1 MGSAV
6 TTITERVRE
15 RIRADG
21 ADLRGGA
28 GIAERYVLDE
38 IQRYSERAL
47 GGSLP
52 LLPDERD
59 AARQVLAA
67 LTGYGPLQPYF
78 DDDTVEEIWINSPDR
93 VFVARDGVSQLTG
106 VRLTEGQVRELVER
120 MLQSTGRRVDSLSLI
135 SDVSLTG
142 LFPLCGVPSEDGVG
156 LEFRSLRK

>member
-1 MGSAV
+1 MSSAV
-6 TTITERVRE
+6 ASITERVRE

-21 ADLRGGA
+21 ADVRGGA

-52 LLPDERD
+52 MLTDERA

-93 VFVARDGVSQLTG
+93 VFVAREGNPELTG
-106 VRLTEGQVRELVER
+106 VRLTDGQVRELVER
-120 MLQSTGRRVDSLSLI
+120 MLQSTGRRVDLSKPN
-135 SDVSLTG
+135 
-142 LFPLCGVPSEDGVG
+142 F
-156 LEFRSLRK
+156 